1 MTRRR
6 RRNGWARNRGR
17 SLGSIFGAWS
27 ATTYCVRWLQD
38 PVPRLCAKFGE
49 LRPTFNEISSWSS
62 ITPTQV
68 DPCIKKD
75 VLLEIWLNWVWDG
88 ILGLSNKMIQW
99 SFCVDPTPKSSSPH
113 AKQGDTL
120 GHFRDILIHWPKKPL
135 GCCWSQ
141 QSLSISGFWM
151 LYDGPASRVE
161 KILALKPLCGKRWSS
176 VFIGWRSKSLFR
188 ALVSPPVM
196 KNETKSMIGITKLIC
211 CFPKWADNM

>member
-1 MTRRR
+1 MTLRR

-17 SLGSIFGAWS
+17 SLGSVFGAWS
-27 ATTYCVRWLQD
+27 ATTYRVRWLQD

-49 LRPTFNEISSWSS
+49 QRPTFNEISSRSS

-75 VLLEIWLNWVWDG
+75 VLRKIWLNWVWDG

-176 VFIGWRSKSLFR
+176 VFIRWRSKSLFR

-211 CFPKWADNM
+211 CFPKWADTV